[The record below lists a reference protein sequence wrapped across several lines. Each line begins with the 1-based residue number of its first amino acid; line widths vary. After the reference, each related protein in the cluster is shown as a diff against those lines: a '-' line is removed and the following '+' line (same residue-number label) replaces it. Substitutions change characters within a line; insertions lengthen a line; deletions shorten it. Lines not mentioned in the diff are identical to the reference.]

1 MSANIK
7 AALSSRY
14 RAPTYLESADGMTNI
29 LQLTDLHLYADA
41 SQYRG
46 GIHCQQNFEAV
57 LAQALADEI
66 RCDLILVTGDLV
78 NLVETATYDYV
89 FDYLT
94 QTGIPFACIAGNHDV
109 TDEINTELPFEQRT
123 LVAQSADPRLVYDHL
138 IETDD
143 WQILLINSAV
153 PGEVSGRLS
162 PESIAWITQQLTNN
176 AKPALLALH
185 HHLLPMQSAW
195 IDVHMVVNPE
205 EFWSQVK
212 GLTPLKAIIHGH
224 THQQR
229 VEQYQGVTIYTTPAT
244 SYQFLPYSADFAF
257 DREAKP
263 GYRWLQ
269 LGPNNYL
276 KTWVQRLA

>member
-1 MSANIK
+1 MSVDIK
-7 AALSSRY
+7 ETSSSRY
-14 RAPTYLESADGMTNI
+14 RAPTYIESADGITNI

-41 SQYRG
+41 SQYKG
-46 GIHCQQNFEAV
+46 GVDCQQNFEAV
-57 LAQALADEI
+57 LAQALTDDI
-66 RCDLILVTGDLV
+66 RCDLILITGDIV
-78 NLVETATYDYV
+78 NLVEQSTYDYL

-109 TDEINTELPFEQRT
+109 TDEFHTELPFDQRK
-123 LVAQSADPRLVYDHL
+123 LVAQRAEPRLVHDHL
-138 IETDD
+138 IETAD
-143 WQILLINSAV
+143 WQTLLINSAV
-153 PGEVSGRLS
+153 PGEVSGRVS

-195 IDVHMVVNPE
+195 IDEHMLANPE

-212 GLTPLKAIIHGH
+212 NLKPLKAIIHGH

-229 VEQYQGVTIYTTPAT
+229 VEHYQGVTIYTTPAT
-244 SYQFLPYSADFAF
+244 SYQFLPYSDDFAF

-269 LGPNNYL
+269 LGPNQHFN
-276 KTWVQRLA
+276 TWVQRLA